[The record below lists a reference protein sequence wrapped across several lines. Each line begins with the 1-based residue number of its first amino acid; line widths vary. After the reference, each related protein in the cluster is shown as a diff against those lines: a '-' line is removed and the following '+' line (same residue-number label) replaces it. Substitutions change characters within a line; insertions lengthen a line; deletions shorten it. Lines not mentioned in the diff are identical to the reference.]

1 MPHGPSICIR
11 LDAFVAHHAAW
22 SLDLHGPQHTWGCGV
37 HLAAIGGR
45 RPPGASIGYNGSM
58 KQPLPLTFVDRTDA
72 EDVALDV
79 AGAAGTTLEERARIM
94 ETLCRMAAELTT
106 QQADPRRVLDWQ
118 DPLPDASQRLL
129 ARLRDQYRGR

>member
-1 MPHGPSICIR
+1 
-11 LDAFVAHHAAW
+11 
-22 SLDLHGPQHTWGCGV
+22 
-37 HLAAIGGR
+37 
-45 RPPGASIGYNGSM
+45 M

-94 ETLCRMAAELTT
+94 EALCRMAAELTA